1 MKVYGILYISLI
13 FFANITMR
21 FNHETPYYR
30 SKILLMPKSLFRAIK
45 ALEKFPSSFMMQLRI
60 PLTNFNDLS
69 ILMASLKPSQSRRKQ
84 TQTFTWDPRF
94 SREKNQT
101 RNCYNERSDWSA
113 CEARPISFRLPNGLG
128 IILEQNGGQNRREE
142 SVQLQF

>member
-1 MKVYGILYISLI
+1 
-13 FFANITMR
+13 MR

-30 SKILLMPKSLFRAIK
+30 LKIQLMSKGLFRAIK

-69 ILMASLKPSQSRRKQ
+69 ILMAYLKPSQSRRKQ

-94 SREKNQT
+94 SRQKNQT
-101 RNCYNERSDWSA
+101 LNCYNEPSDWSA
-113 CEARPISFRLPNGLG
+113 CKARPISFRLLNGFG